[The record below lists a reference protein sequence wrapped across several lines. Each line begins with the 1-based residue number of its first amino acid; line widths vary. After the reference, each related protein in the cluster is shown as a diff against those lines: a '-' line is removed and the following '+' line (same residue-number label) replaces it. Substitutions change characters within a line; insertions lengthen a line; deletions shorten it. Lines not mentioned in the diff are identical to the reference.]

1 MRSLRMKKMSY
12 WGHSMALLALVLSS
26 VGGMKTLATT
36 TTANITQKSAS
47 TSLQHPGNLQL
58 AQSIVGE
65 CRAAGRRIFVYSQ
78 RSTSSQTVRTLGP
91 NEQVTLAD
99 DGAAGWVAISSP
111 EVGYVRAS
119 ELISCPVAERP
130 TPRPRLR
137 PRPRPAASPAPA
149 PAPATA
155 TNQTS
160 SRCRIVTYDGPEG
173 GLAIRTEPDRNAP
186 RINGV
191 KLGDRVTLRTS
202 PPPSNLDKDGRDW
215 VEVVAPSRG
224 WISNGFPSTKSTNIA
239 PCP

>member
-1 MRSLRMKKMSY
+1 MKKMSY
-12 WGHSMALLALVLSS
+12 WGQSMALLALVLSAVGS
-26 VGGMKTLATT
+26 VNSLATAAT
-36 TTANITQKSAS
+36 STKTANSIQKSES
-47 TSLQHPGNLQL
+47 TSLQHSGNLQL
-58 AQSIVGE
+58 AQGIVGQ

-78 RSTSSQTVRTLGP
+78 RSTTSQTVRTLSP

-149 PAPATA
+149 PATA

-160 SRCRIVTYDGPEG
+160 SRCRIVTYNGPEG
-173 GLAIRTEPDRNAP
+173 GLAIRTQPDRNAP
-186 RINGV
+186 RIAGV
-191 KLGDRVTLRTS
+191 NFGEKLTLRTS

-215 VEVVAPSRG
+215 VEVIAPSRG
-224 WISNGFPSTKSTNIA
+224 WISNGFPSTNSTNIA

>member
-1 MRSLRMKKMSY
+1 MKKMSY
-12 WGHSMALLALVLSS
+12 WGQSMALLAVVLST
-26 VGGMKTLATT
+26 VGGVKTLATAAT
-36 TTANITQKSAS
+36 SSTTANVIQKSKS

-119 ELISCPVAERP
+119 ELISCPVTERP
-130 TPRPRLR
+130 TPRPR
-137 PRPRPAASPAPA
+137 PRPRPAPATTPAP
-149 PAPATA
+149 A

-160 SRCRIVTYDGPEG
+160 SRCRIVTYNGPEG
-173 GLAIRTEPDRNAP
+173 GLAIRTQPDRNAP

-191 KLGDRVTLRTS
+191 KLGERVTLRTS

-224 WISNGFPSTKSTNIA
+224 WITNGFPSAKSTNIG